1 MDESWF
7 GALQAEKIGKMLQV
21 LKKDVFPFSQFI
33 STFIVLQAVS
43 ILSHLPTILC
53 SPYGE
58 CLILI
63 ICPVNVHCSISAQ
76 AGSS

>member
-1 MDESWF
+1 MDERWS
-7 GALQAEKIGKMLQV
+7 GALHAKRIGKMLQV
-21 LKKDVFPFSQFI
+21 LKKAVFPFSQFI
-33 STFIVLQAVS
+33 SIFIVLQAVS

-53 SPYGE
+53 SPYRE

-63 ICPVNVHCSISAQ
+63 IRPVNVHCSISAQ